1 MPRNKT
7 LKKGGRCA
15 CSKKIFSGGNN
26 VTPEM
31 SGYKMNEGIGGMN
44 DPQTNLLS
52 SRLVS
57 GGKKEKLCV
66 RNERQNRKEVVNKIL
81 H

>member
-44 DPQTNLLS
+44 DPQSNLLS
-52 SRLVS
+52 SRLIS
-57 GGKKEKLCV
+57 GGKKRKTV
-66 RNERQNRKEVVNKIL
+66 RKKRKTKSKRSRK
-81 H
+81 

>member
-1 MPRNKT
+1 MLVNKT
-7 LKKGGRCA
+7 LKKGGKCG
-15 CSKKIFSGGNN
+15 CSKKIFSGGSN

-44 DPQTNLLS
+44 DPQTNLVS

-57 GGKKEKLCV
+57 GGKKRKTM
-66 RNERQNRKEVVNKIL
+66 RKNRKTKSRRVRK
-81 H
+81 

>member
-7 LKKGGRCA
+7 LKKGGKCA

-44 DPQTNLLS
+44 DPKSNLLS
-52 SRLVS
+52 SRLIS
-57 GGKKEKLCV
+57 GGKKRKTV
-66 RNERQNRKEVVNKIL
+66 RKKRKTKSKRSRK
-81 H
+81 

>member
-7 LKKGGRCA
+7 LKKGGKCA

-44 DPQTNLLS
+44 DPHTNLLS

-57 GGKKEKLCV
+57 GGKK
-66 RNERQNRKEVVNKIL
+66 RKTMRKKRKTKSKRGRK
-81 H
+81 

>member
-57 GGKKEKLCV
+57 GGKK
-66 RNERQNRKEVVNKIL
+66 RKTMRKKRKTKSKRSRK
-81 H
+81 

>member
-15 CSKKIFSGGNN
+15 CSKKLFSGGSN
-26 VTPEM
+26 VTPEL

-44 DPQTNLLS
+44 DPHSNLLS

-57 GGKKEKLCV
+57 GGKK
-66 RNERQNRKEVVNKIL
+66 RKTMRKKRKTKSKRSRK
-81 H
+81 

>member
-7 LKKGGRCA
+7 LKKGGKCA

-44 DPQTNLLS
+44 DPQSNLLS
-52 SRLVS
+52 SRLIS
-57 GGKKEKLCV
+57 GGKKRKTV
-66 RNERQNRKEVVNKIL
+66 RKKRKTKSKRSRK
-81 H
+81 